1 MTALSSL
8 ELRLRGY
15 FYRLPLIVCAV
26 IAALALGLV
35 MFGLFRSRV
44 VAEGS
49 QSGEDGFPVFQT
61 VVGSVIAAFFFWRGE
76 RNKRAEFPDAEGR
89 LRFDRVV
96 LTPTSVEEGD
106 ILPSEWRKELRS
118 IADNKAMGFIGYVLL
133 APIALIV
140 IVVPASN
147 RGAIWPSVIF
157 VSVLFVLVTVG
168 ATQGIHRGRNAE
180 QALGISQSDKV
191 R

>member
-1 MTALSSL
+1 MTGLDAF
-8 ELRLRGY
+8 ELKLRGI

-26 IAALALGLV
+26 IAALAVGLV
-35 MFGLFRSRV
+35 VFGLFGSRV

-61 VVGSVIAAFFFWRGE
+61 VVGSVIAAFFFWWGE
-76 RNKRAEFPDAEGR
+76 RNKRAEFPDAEER
-89 LRFDRVV
+89 LRFDRIA
-96 LTPTSVEEGD
+96 LNPTSVEEGD

-133 APIALIV
+133 APLALIV

-147 RGAIWPSVIF
+147 GEAIWPSVIF

-168 ATQGIHRGRNAE
+168 AAQGIHRGRNAE
-180 QALGISQSDKV
+180 LALGISQSDKV
-191 R
+191 H